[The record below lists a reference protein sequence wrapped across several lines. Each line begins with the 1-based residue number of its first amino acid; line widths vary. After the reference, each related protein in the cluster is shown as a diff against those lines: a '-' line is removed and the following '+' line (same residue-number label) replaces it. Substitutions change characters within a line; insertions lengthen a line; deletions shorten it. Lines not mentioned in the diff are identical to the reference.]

1 MNSKINNQLTWLL
14 ISIYFVFSAAKIFIG
29 GISPS
34 INIALNIGL
43 LVSIAISH
51 GKVQLGFKQLAI
63 FFAIVFVISN
73 AYENMSVMTGFP
85 FGNYHHADSLG
96 PKLFLI
102 PIIIA
107 PTYFVVG
114 YFSWC
119 LALILLD
126 VFGNKL
132 SGDRVWSVPLVAA
145 FVMTMWDLQIDS
157 ISSTID
163 QGWFWHDGGSFF
175 GVPFINYMGWL
186 LCTYSFFQ
194 VFALYLKFN
203 SAQEKNSQIFNYKSH
218 WYQAISIYAI
228 LSLPI
233 MILPLIKTDVLVTD
247 MSGTQ
252 WSSMDMYESMALLTI
267 FTMWFVVL
275 LCYLKIRATNHK

>member
-14 ISIYFVFSAAKIFIG
+14 ISIYFIFSAVKIFIG

-132 SGDRVWSVPLVAA
+132 SEDRVWSVPLVAA

-203 SAQEKNSQIFNYKSH
+203 SAQEKNSQIIKFKSH
-218 WYQAISIYAI
+218 WYQAIAIYAI

-233 MILPLIKTDVLVTD
+233 MILPLIKSDVLVTD

-252 WSSMDMYESMALLTI
+252 WSSMDIYESMALLTI

-275 LCYLKIRATNHK
+275 LCYLKIRVTNHK